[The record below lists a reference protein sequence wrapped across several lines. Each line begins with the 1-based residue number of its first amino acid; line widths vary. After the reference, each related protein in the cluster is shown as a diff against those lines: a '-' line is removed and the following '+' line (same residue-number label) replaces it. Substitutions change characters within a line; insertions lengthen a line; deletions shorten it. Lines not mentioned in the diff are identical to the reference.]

1 MSYPNLLLR
10 GGISFLGKYWLL
22 RGAIPSLFHS
32 PNLLLSNWWKSY
44 HRQPTSTQL
53 PEGKAFDTLWLSPL
67 VILFPRVYVF
77 ASFCLCLLCLP
88 AEIWSGFS
96 LTKLSPA
103 LPCLAFGA
111 FENIA
116 RHWQFAVVTHL
127 LTFGRRPKLWPNHKT
142 KILEFCSNIAPRTG
156 PHPFTM

>member
-10 GGISFLGKYWLL
+10 GGISFLGKYWEEPFLL
-22 RGAIPSLFHS
+22 CFIPPISCHQIDRKFITGN
-32 PNLLLSNWWKSY
+32 P
-44 HRQPTSTQL
+44 PTQL
-53 PEGKAFDTLWLSPL
+53 PKGKAFDTLWLSPL